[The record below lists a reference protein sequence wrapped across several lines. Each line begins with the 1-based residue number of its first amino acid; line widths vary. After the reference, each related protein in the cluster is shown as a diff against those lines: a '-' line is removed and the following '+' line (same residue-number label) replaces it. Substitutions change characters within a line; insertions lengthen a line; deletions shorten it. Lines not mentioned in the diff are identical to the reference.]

1 MYDTT
6 HYALHRVHKGLLAA
20 VVGHALKTSHM
31 WHHYE
36 NEQEGFGIS
45 SRLYDFVF
53 STLPKR
59 KQHAM

>member
-6 HYALHRVHKGLLAA
+6 HYALHRVHKGVLAA

-45 SRLYDFVF
+45 SRLYDLVF